1 MSVLA
6 NLVNS
11 VDEIPTEIL
20 VSDFLN
26 NEKLILK
33 FTKNDEGPR
42 TAPTPLK
49 KDRDMGGMTP
59 RDFETCWEAVVI
71 NTAWYG
77 QYNRNTVT

>member
-20 VSDFLN
+20 ASDFLN

-42 TAPTPLK
+42 TAPAPLK

-59 RDFETCWEAVVI
+59 HDFETCWEAVVI